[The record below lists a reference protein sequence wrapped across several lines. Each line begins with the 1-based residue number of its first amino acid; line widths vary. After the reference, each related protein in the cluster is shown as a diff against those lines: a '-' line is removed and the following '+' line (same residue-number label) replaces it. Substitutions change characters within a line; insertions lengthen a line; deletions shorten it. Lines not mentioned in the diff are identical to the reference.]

1 MLHCRVRV
9 HLLRFTSQCLERSKS
24 ALYRNFSLDARLNS
38 QLPVI
43 DASNLEHCKTTRTE
57 IAAACNEVG
66 AFYLKRHKV
75 DSNRLLN
82 ELEGFFGSSD
92 NALKEKAKPKEGFFG
107 YFSVGGELTLG
118 IKDWK
123 EGMYYRAE
131 YADQGRSNRMDSILY
146 ANNYWPDSNDFPTFK
161 HTVQNYLGDI
171 KNLGFQLTTCIA
183 DDLGLKTTF
192 FTDRLTDKPFQQ
204 IGMFRYPK
212 CGEGSLSSLWGVGPH
227 SDPGFLAVI
236 LQDAIG

>member
-1 MLHCRVRV
+1 MLHYRGR
-9 HLLRFTSQCLERSKS
+9 LLSRFTSQCLECSKS
-24 ALYRNFSLDARLNS
+24 ALYRRFSTLGTQSNS

-43 DASNLEHCKTTRTE
+43 DASNLEHCKTTRTQ

-75 DSNRLLN
+75 NSNRLLN

-107 YFSVGGELTLG
+107 YFSVGGEITLG

-131 YADQGRSNRMDSILY
+131 YDDQDKTEKDSILY
-146 ANNYWPDSNDFPTFK
+146 ANNYWPDSKDFPTFK
-161 HTVQNYLGDI
+161 HTVQNYLGDV

-192 FTDRLTDKPFQQ
+192 FTDRLTEKPFQQ

-212 CGEGSLSSLWGVGPH
+212 CGEDSLSSPWGVGPH